1 MKGFEASAWF
11 GLFAPAGTPQPVI
24 EKLNAAVVQAL
35 KTPELRDKLLALGD
49 EAVGGSP
56 EALAALVQSDLAKWP
71 PIIREAGVK
80 AN

>member
-1 MKGFEASAWF
+1 
-11 GLFAPAGTPQPVI
+11 
-24 EKLNAAVVQAL
+24 VQAL